1 MVFVGLQIFLKE
13 SKGKRQ
19 KKNRFTIQK
28 RKCKRLCKGTAQTGL
43 GYLNIDW

>member
-19 KKNRFTIQK
+19 KKIVSPSK
-28 RKCKRLCKGTAQTGL
+28 KESAKGCAKVQRRQAWA
-43 GYLNIDW
+43 I